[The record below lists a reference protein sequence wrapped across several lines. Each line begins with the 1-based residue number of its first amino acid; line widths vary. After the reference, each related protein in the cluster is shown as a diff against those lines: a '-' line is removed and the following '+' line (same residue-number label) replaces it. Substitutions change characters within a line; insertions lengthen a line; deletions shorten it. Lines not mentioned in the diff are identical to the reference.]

1 MKDASKL
8 NPAVPETVMEEAARK
23 VVDIANQIAS
33 DYPEADL
40 WDIADGLLSGAVHYW
55 QYANA
60 PCGDLGCEDC
70 ANLQTAELRMQEM
83 QRLMRE
89 FAETSEYYH
98 SPHDINVARA

>member
-1 MKDASKL
+1 MNDASKNDIL
-8 NPAVPETVMEEAARK
+8 PPESIMDEAARK
-23 VVDIANQIAS
+23 VVDLANQIAA

-60 PCGDLGCEDC
+60 PCGDLSCQDC
-70 ANLQTAELRMQEM
+70 ANLQTAELRLQEM

-89 FAETSEYYH
+89 FAEGSEYYH